1 MSLKHD
7 IETHPAYIKKL
18 REAGGNAIAAE
29 AKATGNAPSVDAGLF
44 DYPEW
49 KPNTEYKKGDLFLY
63 GGQAGFVRQ
72 NHTSQSHW
80 IPFTTG
86 TESLYGARP
95 RQRPDGV
102 YPYIYNMKAEVGMK
116 VEDEGIVYECYKP
129 IDPVLYPPSAIPAHF
144 KVVEP

>member
-29 AKATGNAPSVDAGLF
+29 IKATGKTPSVDAGLF

-49 KPNTEYKKGDLFLY
+49 KPNTEYKTGDLFTHN
-63 GGQAGFVRQ
+63 GSAGFVRQ
-72 NHTSQSHW
+72 DHTSQAHW

-95 RQRPDGV
+95 RQNPDGV

-116 VEDEGIVYECYKP
+116 VEHEGVVYECIQA
-129 IDPVLYPPSAIPAHF
+129 IDPVLYPPAVIPAHF